1 MYTLFVCFVF
11 IFVAVVAKVIF
22 DVKEAFTVPEYLHHK
37 SRCFDCE
44 SQMIAQHGQEGA
56 WMANPAKTFSA
67 ESQGVAMGG
76 LEGGFIAKTMK
87 YY

>member
-1 MYTLFVCFVF
+1 MYTLFVCFLFVF
-11 IFVAVVAKVIF
+11 LAVLAKVIF

-44 SQMIAQHGQEGA
+44 ADMIGRYGQEGA
-56 WMANPAKTFSA
+56 WMANPSKTFSA
-67 ESQGVAMGG
+67 EAQGVATGG
-76 LEGGFIAKTMK
+76 LEGGFIGKSIK